1 MARIFQAE
9 QKIINL
15 ILLKEVLNLN
25 MNNQTQN
32 QNLTGTSQMPAQIS
46 HGGHELFDAHEAI
59 GGLVGGLEQYMIYE
73 QYVQDPQLKTMMNQ
87 HKSFLTQLYNTVVE
101 TLKTGNE
108 PTVKTQTY
116 NMASSNDV
124 LYGMTPSQPKK
135 PAQSLNEINDECVT
149 GFIMGVLKSN
159 ASAFTMAALETTNPV
174 LRRVFADSI
183 PNVIE
188 MAYEVF
194 LYQNKHQYYQVPQL
208 KQEDM
213 QNYINSFAPIQG
225 TMPH

>member
-1 MARIFQAE
+1 
-9 QKIINL
+9 
-15 ILLKEVLNLN
+15 
-25 MNNQTQN
+25 
-32 QNLTGTSQMPAQIS
+32 MPANIS

-59 GGLVGGLEQYMIYE
+59 SGLVGGMEQYMIYE

-87 HKSFLTQLYNTVVE
+87 HKTFLTQVYNTLVE

-116 NMASSNDV
+116 NMASGNDV

-135 PAQSLNEINDECVT
+135 PAQSVNEINDQCVSS
-149 GFIMGVLKSN
+149 FMMGCLKSS
-159 ASAFTMAALETTNPV
+159 ASAFTMAALESTNPV
-174 LRRVFADSI
+174 LRRVFADSV
-183 PNVIE
+183 PNMIE

-213 QNYINSFAPIQG
+213 QNYINGFAPVQG
-225 TMPH
+225 TIPH

>member
-1 MARIFQAE
+1 
-9 QKIINL
+9 
-15 ILLKEVLNLN
+15 
-25 MNNQTQN
+25 MNNQMQNQN
-32 QNLTGTSQMPAQIS
+32 QNLTGSSQMPAQIS
-46 HGGHELFDAHEAI
+46 HGGHELLDAHEAI

-73 QYVQDPQLKTMMNQ
+73 QYVQDPQLKTMMHQ
-87 HKSFLTQLYNTVVE
+87 HKTFLTQLYNTIVE

-116 NMASSNDV
+116 NMASDNDV

-135 PAQSLNEINDECVT
+135 PAQSLNEINDQCVT
-149 GFIMGVLKSN
+149 GFIAGVLKSN

-174 LRRVFADSI
+174 LRRVFSDSI

-194 LYQNKHQYYQVPQL
+194 LYQNKHKYYQVPQL

-213 QNYINSFAPIQG
+213 QHYINGFSPAQG